1 MGWSLIEA
9 LSGVPGSLGGSLIVW
24 LVGPLGSLL
33 GKSFG
38 GSLGV
43 SLAGPMGGAQG
54 VLLSRSFRE
63 QFFGRRN
70 LCTRRVLACIGRVG
84 KSEAAAGLRVCWFL
98 HSQTKRLVCSSR
110 QKHGG
115 I

>member
-9 LSGVPGSLGGSLIVW
+9 LSGVLGSLGGSLIGW

-33 GKSFG
+33 GRSFG

-43 SLAGPMGGAQG
+43 SPAGPMGGAQG

-63 QFFGRRN
+63 QFSSIEG
-70 LCTRRVLACIGRVG
+70 
-84 KSEAAAGLRVCWFL
+84 
-98 HSQTKRLVCSSR
+98 SQGPLFEQCAWRKFPRLEVR
-110 QKHGG
+110 WVAPGG
-115 I
+115 DLGV